1 MSGAISVL
9 PYHLAVADILEQE
22 NPNAF
27 RALAV
32 NRTEDRAVLDQA
44 LLRSTYRLDAEAHLD
59 VHDAAG
65 RAAAALQLDV
75 PIELYAD
82 SAGSGTNAELIFVP
96 SRAVILF
103 SGETLNIL
111 DNDELCAL
119 TGHELAHHVLWTAD
133 GGRYLAASRLLDA
146 AESDAR
152 TPSEYLETA
161 RRLRLAT
168 ELFADR
174 GALRA
179 CGQLDV
185 AVSSLVKMTTGL
197 RTVAPDAY
205 LRQASEIDFSKP
217 SEGSTHPETVLRAW
231 ALQEWDQ
238 NPEQVEDA
246 VATVLAPQLDLSSV
260 DIVAQDE
267 LARLTRGLVAAILT
281 MDGLSGADEVELAEH
296 YGVSV
301 SVDHARPPDLT
312 KKALSKESRRYLAA
326 VLVDFATAN
335 PDAGAESQAQALA
348 VARQIGLGS
357 ETEKLLVQELGLSDR
372 ARATLTARAT
382 ELSVERVSLAKQ
394 TGADV

>member
-1 MSGAISVL
+1 MGESISAL
-9 PYHLAVADILEQE
+9 RYHRAVANVLERE

-27 RALAV
+27 RALTV
-32 NRTEDRAVLDQA
+32 NRTEDRAVLDQV
-44 LLRSTYRLDAEAHLD
+44 LLRSTYRLDADAHPE
-59 VHDAAG
+59 VHAAAT
-65 RAAAALQLDV
+65 RAATALQLDV

-82 SAGSGTNAELIFVP
+82 SAGGATNAELIFVP

-111 DNDELCAL
+111 DSDELCAVA
-119 TGHELAHHVLWTAD
+119 GHELAHHVLWTAD

-179 CGQLDV
+179 CGQLGA

-197 RTVAPDAY
+197 RVVAPDAY
-205 LRQASEIDFSKP
+205 LKQASEIDVSRP

-231 ALQEWDQ
+231 ALQQWDEK
-238 NPEQVEDA
+238 PGEADEE

-260 DIVAQDE
+260 DILAQDE
-267 LARLTRGLVAAILT
+267 LARLTRELIAAILAI
-281 MDGLSGADEVELAEH
+281 DGLSGADEVELAEH

-301 SVDHARPPDLT
+301 SADRVRPPDLT
-312 KKALSKESRRYLAA
+312 KKKLSTESKRYLAA

-335 PDAGAESQAQALA
+335 PDAGTESQAQALA
-348 VARQIGLGS
+348 VAKRIGLGS
-357 ETEKLLVQELGLSDR
+357 ETEKLLVHELGLSDR
-372 ARATLTARAT
+372 ARATVTARAT
-382 ELSVERVSLAKQ
+382 ELSVARVSLSKQ